1 MAVSAVSPDGRTWI
15 VRRRLAPRLG
25 SESLWGRFHKRYR
38 KVVER
43 TGDVADV
50 DPGGC
55 LDVVGEGIVAAIG
68 VIVVVLV
75 LIFIA
80 IPLLV
85 AIVDVVIVI
94 GIALLG
100 IGARIVLR
108 RPWVVEASAGGGLTV
123 RWRVVGWKASGERV
137 DEIAKQIAVGTT
149 PTGAESS

>member
-1 MAVSAVSPDGRTWI
+1 MAVSVVSPDGRNWI

-25 SESLWGRFHKRYR
+25 AESLWGRFHKRYR
-38 KVVER
+38 KAVEQ

-50 DPGGC
+50 DPGC

-68 VIVVVLV
+68 VIIVVLV

-85 AIVDVVIVI
+85 AIVDFVIVI

-108 RPWVVEASAGGGLTV
+108 RPWVVEASAGGGLTF

-137 DEIAKQIAVGTT
+137 DEIAKQIAAGAT